1 MGLRFRTRVD
11 VIPDQTYFF
20 WQKSDSKENGK
31 SQWDSIPLIIISYV
45 ILEKANAK
53 IIDGRVNWQKA

>member
-1 MGLRFRTRVD
+1 MGLGLGWMLYLTKR
-11 VIPDQTYFF
+11 IF

>member
-1 MGLRFRTRVD
+1 MGLGLGWMLYLTKR
-11 VIPDQTYFF
+11 IF

-45 ILEKANAK
+45 VLEKANAK